1 METLIDILLIVAFA
15 LTALAG
21 FRNGFFREL
30 FSLVGLVAGVLVGMR
45 LTGTVLDRL
54 SVPFLHTELGT
65 SLVFLVLFLLVFA
78 AATVL
83 GGLLAM
89 AWEGRSPSGASRF
102 VGLGLGALRGFL
114 LVTVLAGALTLLS
127 PFGSETLGRSRVMPF
142 LSGGVRL
149 GAELLPT
156 DLSERLRESWEALPF
171 DERTRRGREIQV

>member
-1 METLIDILLIVAFA
+1 MENLIDILLVVAFG

-30 FSLVGLVAGVLVGMR
+30 FSLLGLILGVISGMR
-45 LTGTVLDRL
+45 FTGMVLNRVVL
-54 SVPFLHTELGT
+54 PFLHTELGT
-65 SLVFLVLFLLVFA
+65 SLVFLAIFLLVFA
-78 AATVL
+78 LATIL

-89 AWEGRSPSGASRF
+89 VWEGKSPTGASRM

-149 GAELLPT
+149 GAGLLPA
-156 DLSERLRESWEALPF
+156 DLADRLVEYWGALPF
-171 DERTRRGREIQV
+171 GEEVRRGREIQV